1 MADRHSEQLARV
13 RDGAGFIAALD
24 QSGGSTPKALALYG
38 VPPERYANDDEMFAL
53 VHAMR
58 TRIVADAAF
67 DGRRVLGAIL
77 FQNTLDRAIDGV
89 PSSEYLWQRKGVVPF
104 LKVDYG
110 LAAAVDGVQT
120 MKPIE
125 DLARRLPAAKAKG
138 VFGTKMRSVIGAA
151 DAAGV
156 RAVVEQQFALAAEII
171 GHGLVPIVE
180 PEVSIDAE
188 AKAECEAL
196 LREELRTALNALGVG
211 SQVML
216 KLTLPEA
223 ANFYAEF
230 CEHPNVLRV
239 AALSGGYSRAL
250 ANDKLAANH
259 GVIASFSRALTEG
272 LQVTQS
278 DEEFS
283 ATLAAAVDS
292 IAAASAT

>member
-1 MADRHSEQLARV
+1 MAERVQQQLERMG
-13 RDGAGFIAALD
+13 RGAGFIAALD

-38 VPPERYANDDEMFAL
+38 VPPERYAGDDEMFDL

-67 DGRRVLGAIL
+67 DSRVLGAIL
-77 FQNTLDRAIDGV
+77 FQNTLDRSIDGL

-110 LAAAVDGVQT
+110 LAEAVAGVQT
-120 MKPIE
+120 MKPVE
-125 DLARRLPAAKAKG
+125 DLAERLPAAKAKG

-151 DAAGV
+151 NAPGI
-156 RAVVEQQFALAAEII
+156 RAVVAQQFALAAEII

-180 PEVSIDAE
+180 PEVAIDAE

-196 LREELRTALNALGVG
+196 LRDELRAALDALGAHA
-211 SQVML
+211 QVML

-223 ANFYAEF
+223 PNFYAEF
-230 CEHPNVLRV
+230 CEHRNVLRV

-250 ANDKLAANH
+250 ANDRLAANQ

-272 LQVTQS
+272 LHVAQS

-283 ATLAAAVDS
+283 ATLAAAIDS

>member
-77 FQNTLDRAIDGV
+77 FQNTLDRTIDGV

-110 LAAAVDGVQT
+110 LAAPVAGVQT

-125 DLARRLPAAKAKG
+125 DLAERLPAAKAKG

-151 DAAGV
+151 DAAGI

-239 AALSGGYSRAL
+239 AALSGGYSRTL

-272 LQVTQS
+272 LQATQS